1 MRLYYTAADNTIKE
15 KIYNAGS
22 NVGRGVEGTF
32 SVKTIP
38 GSNIDAVVWTKGNDN
53 LFRAYLQQGEQAT
66 AISEWAATAAW
77 GQGYLALLPDGD
89 IRGTW
94 TSIQVS
100 WA

>member
-22 NVGRGVEGTF
+22 NVGRWVEGTF

-100 WA
+100 